1 MSPVACS
8 TSALSGAEGS
18 VSFVPAGTSA
28 CLRDFTDFPAGTA
41 ISVSS
46 VHDFRVGD
54 SVTFA
59 VEGAAVIDGGLTA
72 DTPYFVVGL
81 TGESISVSVADG
93 GPAVTLQGDGGTGT
107 ADTPGTSNHISIA
120 ISDYLSTCQV
130 ASWTCDL
137 SRDEIDVTTLPCG
150 PSVAGGRKYAPTKQF
165 VPSYLDGSGSMTV
178 FFTPDQNS
186 LSNRLMSNS
195 LLTTQDGAKVK
206 LYVSNSTDQ
215 YIESEIVLMG
225 FSTGVSPDDATQAEV
240 NFRLTNVTKVFGTD
254 TSV

>member
-1 MSPVACS
+1 MPVACS

-18 VSFVPAGTSA
+18 VSFVPAGTSS
-28 CLRDFTDFPAGTA
+28 CLLDFTDFPAGTD
-41 ISVSS
+41 ISVPST
-46 VHDFRVGD
+46 HDFRVGD
-54 SVTFA
+54 SVTFT
-59 VEGAAVIDGGLTA
+59 VEGAAVIDGSLTA
-72 DTPYFVVGL
+72 GTPYFVIG
-81 TGESISVSVADG
+81 TKADSISVSLTDG
-93 GPAVTLQGDGGTGT
+93 GVAISLAGDGGTGS
-107 ADTPGTSNHISIA
+107 ADTPGASNHISIA

-150 PSVAGGRKYAPTKQF
+150 PSVTGGRKYAPTKQF

-178 FFTPDQNS
+178 FFTPDQSS
-186 LSNRLMSNS
+186 LANRLMSNS